1 MKKRTIFALLV
12 SLFLGALSI
21 SVSAQPSTHSVWT
34 NANGATI
41 KDPNGCTYTNFSSF
55 NMATSW
61 TEPFNPTNAAD
72 AHFRGVGKAIG
83 SAFGPCPTR
92 FYDFRLVSSIQTKSS
107 SIEGYWD
114 IYRAGVLVC
123 SSCYGTATDI
133 DKAAGAGNFYEL
145 YVDDPFFGPQAWLYS
160 GYIDQRK
167 DF

>member
-1 MKKRTIFALLV
+1 MKKTFLLTLVAFLTIG
-12 SLFLGALSI
+12 LFTIPA
-21 SVSAQPSTHSVWT
+21 SAQPDTHSVWT

-55 NMATSW
+55 NMAASW
-61 TEPFNPTNAAD
+61 TEPFNPAGGAD

-92 FYDFRLVSSIQTKSS
+92 FYDFRLVSTLQTKSS

-114 IYRAGVLVC
+114 IYRAGTLVC
-123 SSCYGTATDI
+123 TSCYGVADDI
-133 DKAAGAGNFYEL
+133 DQAAGVGNVYLL